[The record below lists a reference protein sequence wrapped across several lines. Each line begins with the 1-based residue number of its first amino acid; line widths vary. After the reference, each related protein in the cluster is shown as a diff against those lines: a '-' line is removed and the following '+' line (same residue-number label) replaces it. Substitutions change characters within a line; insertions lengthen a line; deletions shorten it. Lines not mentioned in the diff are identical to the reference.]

1 MKKFLFVGGGQ
12 IDCGNFYS
20 STLGM
25 GILRGGEEFKLV
37 GGGSVEGLSRGSVV
51 KNLGQ
56 GIYKSAPRYSTGVSR
71 RE

>member
-25 GILRGGEEFKLV
+25 GILRGGEEFKPI
-37 GGGSVEGLSRGSVV
+37 GGGSVEGFTESDYWG
-51 KNLGQ
+51 
-56 GIYKSAPRYSTGVSR
+56 
-71 RE
+71 